1 MAELEHVDGRRRHSR
16 FRRPQRAVILVI
28 FGCDRAALSGV
39 AVALADFAI
48 VANDL
53 AEGRLVQP
61 FELGIRIPA
70 EFAYFLVYPE
80 QSANDPRILAFRE
93 WILGEALEIEQQE
106 RPLT

>member
-1 MAELEHVDGRRRHSR
+1 MAAAGIPD
-16 FRRPQRAVILVI
+16 FD
-28 FGCDRAALSGV
+28 DRNVLSFSSSSDAIEAALSGV